1 MALVA
6 RLARECLNHRWPGS
20 DEHDGPIASF
30 GWSSRFGLAAQSE
43 AHRFLRKSVASPDHA
58 IRNRNPRI
66 AAPATHSLHRAGQ
79 MPHNTGHMP
88 DRGAAMLDEDR
99 AHHAPSASDTPIDA
113 VLAEGWLTPTEL
125 DAIVIPRKTLANRR
139 KLGTLTP
146 DQSDRFSRVARIIAI
161 ARETFGDDDKARH
174 WLRRP
179 TAPLGGEA
187 PLHQLDTDHGVR
199 AVESLLGR
207 IAHGIAA

>member
-1 MALVA
+1 
-6 RLARECLNHRWPGS
+6 
-20 DEHDGPIASF
+20 
-30 GWSSRFGLAAQSE
+30 
-43 AHRFLRKSVASPDHA
+43 
-58 IRNRNPRI
+58 
-66 AAPATHSLHRAGQ
+66 
-79 MPHNTGHMP
+79 
-88 DRGAAMLDEDR
+88 MLDEDR
-99 AHHAPSASDTPIDA
+99 AHHAPSASDTPALIATIRAGLPVAAIDA

-187 PLHQLDTDHGVR
+187 PLHQLDTAHGVR
-199 AVESLLGR
+199 AVESRLGR

>member
-1 MALVA
+1 
-6 RLARECLNHRWPGS
+6 
-20 DEHDGPIASF
+20 
-30 GWSSRFGLAAQSE
+30 
-43 AHRFLRKSVASPDHA
+43 
-58 IRNRNPRI
+58 
-66 AAPATHSLHRAGQ
+66 
-79 MPHNTGHMP
+79 
-88 DRGAAMLDEDR
+88 MLDEDR
-99 AHHAPSASDTPIDA
+99 AHHAPSASDTPSLIATIRAGLPVSAIDA

-146 DQSDRFSRVARIIAI
+146 DQSDRFSRVTRIIAI
-161 ARETFGDDDKARH
+161 ARDTFGDDDKARR